1 MSEPGLQSMFK
12 QDNQIYVYNLFYDAA
27 FDANDVD
34 TRTKAAVEVEN
45 DYWYDSGSFYEV
57 YFHSQ

>member
-1 MSEPGLQSMFK
+1 MY
-12 QDNQIYVYNLFYDAA
+12 IYNLFCDPE
-27 FDANDVD
+27 FDADDVD
-34 TRTKAAVEVEN
+34 TRTKGAVDVEN